1 MVGASGAPGTP
12 LVGVVAGKR
21 VGNAVRRNRAKRRLR
36 AALREAPLRSGWQ
49 YVVIAGREVPDV
61 DYGRLQTWV
70 AAAIDTVSVGET
82 KENE

>member
-1 MVGASGAPGTP
+1 MVSAPGEPGLP

-36 AALREAPLRSGWQ
+36 AALREAPLRSGRQ
-49 YVVIAGREVPDV
+49 YVVIAGPEVPDV
-61 DYGRLQTWV
+61 NYDRLRSWV
-70 AAAIDTVSVGET
+70 TAAIDAVSVGET